1 MNSLTLEVLHGELGY
16 LGTFAQQTMVEAFIP
31 HGHCYLWKP
40 ELVGLHIVSD
50 SLIALAYYSIPLT
63 LIYFVRQRKDLP
75 FNWIFL
81 LFGAFIVACGTT
93 HLMEIWTLWHPNYWL
108 SGTLKLVTAVVSVY
122 TAVLL
127 VPLVPQALALP
138 SPAQL
143 EAANLE
149 LRNQI
154 TERERA
160 EEQIR
165 TLNMELEQRVSDRT
179 AQLEAANKLKDELLV
194 REQEAR
200 ASAEAANR
208 AKDEFLSMLSH
219 ELRTPLNAMLGW
231 SQLLRSQKLNEAT
244 RSRALE
250 AIERNARGQAN
261 LIEDLLDISRI
272 ITGKLRL
279 HVRPIELIP
288 VIEAAIDTV
297 RPAADAKQVRIQSV
311 LDPLAGPVSGDSDRL
326 QQVVW
331 NLLSNAIKFTPKGGR
346 VQVRLERVN
355 SHIEIIVSD
364 TGQGINPDFL
374 PYIFERFRQAD
385 STHTRSHGGLGL
397 GLAIVRHLVELHG
410 GNVQAQSPG
419 EGQGSTFIVQLPLT
433 VVLNTNESERVHPTV
448 GGEVSFDYAP
458 TLSGLTIL
466 VVDDEIDARE
476 LLSTVLQEC
485 GAVVSAV
492 ASVTDAI
499 AAIEQF
505 QPDILVT
512 DIGMPGEDGYS
523 LIRRIRAREAKHGGR
538 IPAVALTAYARVE
551 DRTRALAAGFQ
562 MHIAKP
568 VNPTELVAVIANL
581 AGWTGKALLTE

>member
-1 MNSLTLEVLHGELGY
+1 MNSLILKVLHGELGY
-16 LGTFAQQTMVEAFIP
+16 LSRFAQPTMVEAFIP

-63 LIYFVRQRKDLP
+63 LFYFVRQRQDLP
-75 FNWIFL
+75 FDWIFL
-81 LFGAFIVACGTT
+81 LFGTFIVACGTT
-93 HLMEIWTLWHPNYWL
+93 HLMEVWTLWHPTYWL
-108 SGTLKLVTAVVSVY
+108 SGAIKLVTAVVSVY

-143 EAANLE
+143 ETANQE

-154 TERERA
+154 VERERA
-160 EEQIR
+160 EEKIR
-165 TLNMELEQRVSDRT
+165 TLNLELEQRVVERT
-179 AQLEAANKLKDELLV
+179 AQLESANKLKDQLLV

-208 AKDEFLSMLSH
+208 AKDEFLSTLSH

-244 RSRALE
+244 SSRALE

-279 HVRPIELIP
+279 HVRSIELVP

-297 RPAADAKQVRIQSV
+297 RPAADAKQVRIQSI

-331 NLLSNAIKFTPKGGR
+331 NLLSNAVKFTPKGGR

-355 SHIEIIVSD
+355 SHVEIVVSD
-364 TGQGINPDFL
+364 TGQGIGADFL
-374 PYIFERFRQAD
+374 PYIFERFKQAD

-410 GNVQAQSPG
+410 GSVQAQSPG
-419 EGQGSTFIVQLPLT
+419 EGQGATFVVQLPLL
-433 VVLNTNESERVHPTV
+433 VVLNTNESERIHPSV
-448 GGEVSFDYAP
+448 GGEVAFDYAP
-458 TLSGLTIL
+458 TLNGLTIL
-466 VVDDEIDARE
+466 VVDDEADARE

-485 GAVVSAV
+485 GAMVTTA
-492 ASVTDAI
+492 ASVTEAI
-499 AAIEQF
+499 AAIEQL
-505 QPDILVT
+505 QPDILVS

-523 LIRRIRAREAKHGGR
+523 LIRRIRAMEAHNGAR

-581 AGWTGKALLTE
+581 AGWKGVLS

>member
-1 MNSLTLEVLHGELGY
+1 MSGFTGGLIHQSNFSQWSTI
-16 LGTFAQQTMVEAFIP
+16 EAFIP

-63 LIYFVRQRKDLP
+63 LFYFVRQRKDLP

-93 HLMEIWTLWHPNYWL
+93 HLMEIWTLWHPSYWL
-108 SGTLKLVTAVVSVY
+108 SGTIKLVTAVVSVY

-143 EAANLE
+143 EAANVE

-154 TERERA
+154 AERERA

-165 TLNMELEQRVSDRT
+165 TLNMELEQRVIERT
-179 AQLEAANKLKDELLV
+179 TELETANKLKDELLV

-279 HVRPIELIP
+279 HVRPLELVP

-355 SHIEIIVSD
+355 SHVEIVVSD
-364 TGQGINPDFL
+364 TGVGINSDFL
-374 PYIFERFRQAD
+374 PYIFERFKQAD

-433 VVLNTNESERVHPTV
+433 VVLNTNESERIHPTV

-458 TLSGLTIL
+458 TLSGLSIL

-492 ASVTDAI
+492 ASVADAI

-505 QPDILVT
+505 QPDILVS

-523 LIRRIRAREAKHGGR
+523 LIRRIRAMEAQNGGR

-581 AGWTGKALLTE
+581 AGWKGVMSYEL

>member
-1 MNSLTLEVLHGELGY
+1 MNSLISGFLNGGLVHLGEL
-16 LGTFAQQTMVEAFIP
+16 TQWTIVEAFIP

-40 ELVGLHIVSD
+40 DLVGLHLVSD
-50 SLIALAYYSIPLT
+50 ALIALAYYSIPLT
-63 LIYFVRQRKDLP
+63 LFYFVRQREDLP
-75 FNWIFL
+75 FDWIFL
-81 LFGAFIVACGTT
+81 LFGTFIIACGTT
-93 HLMEIWTLWHPNYWL
+93 HLMGIWTLWHPSYWL
-108 SGTLKLVTAVVSVY
+108 SGTIKLVTAVVSVY

-143 EAANLE
+143 ETANQE

-154 TERERA
+154 AEREQA

-165 TLNMELEQRVSDRT
+165 TLNMKLEQRVVERT
-179 AQLEAANKLKDELLV
+179 AQLEAANQLKDELLV

-208 AKDEFLSMLSH
+208 AKDEFLSILSH

-244 RSRALE
+244 RSRGLE

-279 HVRPIELIP
+279 HVRPIELVP

-297 RPAADAKQVRIQSV
+297 RPAADAKQLQIQSV
-311 LDPLAGPVSGDSDRL
+311 LDPLAGLVSGDSDRL
-326 QQVVW
+326 QQIVW
-331 NLLSNAIKFTPKGGR
+331 NLLANAIKFTPKGGQ

-355 SHIEIIVSD
+355 SHVEIIVSD
-364 TGQGINPDFL
+364 TGQGISADFL

-410 GNVQAQSPG
+410 GSVQAQSPG
-419 EGQGSTFIVQLPLT
+419 EGQGSTFVVQLPVT
-433 VVLNTNESERVHPTV
+433 AVLNTNESERVHSTV
-448 GGEVSFDYAP
+448 SSEVSFDYAP
-458 TLSGLTIL
+458 TLSGLKLL
-466 VVDDEIDARE
+466 VVDDEPDARD

-485 GAVVSAV
+485 GALVTAV

-505 QPDILVT
+505 QPDILVS

-523 LIRRIRAREAKHGGR
+523 LISRIRAMEAQNVGR

-581 AGWTGKALLTE
+581 AGWKGVLNVEF

>member
-1 MNSLTLEVLHGELGY
+1 MSSLILNFTSELVY
-16 LGTFAQQTMVEAFIP
+16 QSRFAQWTTIEAFVP

-40 ELVGLHIVSD
+40 ELVGLHLVSD

-63 LIYFVRQRKDLP
+63 LLYFVRQRQDLP

-93 HLMEIWTLWHPNYWL
+93 HLMGIWTLWHPDYWL
-108 SGTLKLVTAVVSVY
+108 SGTIKLITAVVSVY
-122 TAVLL
+122 TAILL

-149 LRNQI
+149 LRKQI
-154 TERERA
+154 AEREKA
-160 EEQIR
+160 EAQIR
-165 TLNMELEQRVSDRT
+165 TLNLELEQRVIERT
-179 AQLEAANKLKDELLV
+179 FELETANKLKDELLV

-208 AKDEFLSMLSH
+208 AKDEFLSVLSH

-231 SQLLRSQKLNEAT
+231 SQLLCSQKLNEST
-244 RSRALE
+244 RLRALE

-279 HVRPIELIP
+279 HVRPIELVP

-311 LDPLAGPVSGDSDRL
+311 LDPAAGPVSGDSDRL

-331 NLLSNAIKFTPKGGR
+331 NLLSNAVKFTPKGGR

-355 SHIEIIVSD
+355 SHIEIVVSD
-364 TGQGINPDFL
+364 TGQGISAEFL
-374 PYIFERFRQAD
+374 PYIFERFKQAD

-410 GNVQAQSPG
+410 GSVQAQSPG
-419 EGQGSTFIVQLPLT
+419 EGQGTTIVVQLPLM
-433 VVLNTNESERVHPTV
+433 VVVNTHESERVHPTV
-448 GGEVSFDYAP
+448 GSEVAFDYAP

-466 VVDDEIDARE
+466 VVDDEADARE
-476 LLSTVLQEC
+476 LLVTVLQEC
-485 GAVVSAV
+485 GATVKTA
-492 ASVTDAI
+492 ASVTEAI
-499 AAIEQF
+499 AAIEQC
-505 QPDILVT
+505 QPDILVS

-523 LIRRIRAREAKHGGR
+523 LIRRIRAMETHNGSK

-581 AGWTGKALLTE
+581 AGWTGKAALT

>member
-1 MNSLTLEVLHGELGY
+1 MNSLMSGFTGGLIHQSNFSQWS
-16 LGTFAQQTMVEAFIP
+16 TIEAFIP

-63 LIYFVRQRKDLP
+63 LFYFVRQRKDLP

-93 HLMEIWTLWHPNYWL
+93 HLMEIWTLWHPSYWL
-108 SGTLKLVTAVVSVY
+108 SGTIKLVTAVVSVY

-143 EAANLE
+143 EAANVE

-154 TERERA
+154 AERERA

-165 TLNMELEQRVSDRT
+165 TLNMELEQRVIERT
-179 AQLEAANKLKDELLV
+179 TELETANKLKDELLV

-279 HVRPIELIP
+279 HVRPLELVP

-355 SHIEIIVSD
+355 SHVEIVVSD
-364 TGQGINPDFL
+364 TGVGINSDFL
-374 PYIFERFRQAD
+374 PYIFERFKQAD

-433 VVLNTNESERVHPTV
+433 VVLNTNESERIHPTV

-458 TLSGLTIL
+458 TLSGLSIL

-492 ASVTDAI
+492 ASVADAI

-505 QPDILVT
+505 QPDILVS

-523 LIRRIRAREAKHGGR
+523 LIRRIRAMEAQNGGR

-581 AGWTGKALLTE
+581 AGWKGVMSYEL